1 VSNQGF
7 LSFFRFFPFGKPP
20 GLKPID
26 IYSINVFSP
35 FVQWGAMGTMLVTA
49 AGILFFGETLDFTKI
64 VCLIMI
70 TAGVFGLNMR

>member
-1 VSNQGF
+1 
-7 LSFFRFFPFGKPP
+7 
-20 GLKPID
+20 
-26 IYSINVFSP
+26 
-35 FVQWGAMGTMLVTA
+35 MGTMLVTA